1 MQTPAPIPGSMDVR
15 HARLVILGCGN
26 MGSAIARGVLDAG
39 VLAPSRLV
47 LVDAQ
52 RDKLEPFAVR
62 GVAVA
67 SGLGEVRVGSA
78 DVLLLAIKPQGLA
91 STVGVI
97 SECVASGAGMISIM
111 AGITLARLE
120 RELETPRVV
129 RAMPNLP
136 AGIGQGATAVA
147 WGSGA
152 DAGLRR
158 FAMEVFGAV
167 GPVVVPIAEA
177 LMDAFTAIAG
187 SGPAYVF
194 YLGEA
199 LVKSAAE
206 QGFSDAEAR
215 LIVRQVLIGSAGL
228 LAGDGRE
235 FGVLRQA
242 VTSAGGVTQ
251 SACNEL
257 DAAGVMRAWSR
268 AIAAGTLRGG
278 ELSGA

>member
-1 MQTPAPIPGSMDVR
+1 MQTPAPIPGPMDAQR
-15 HARLVILGCGN
+15 SRLVILGCGN

-52 RDKLEPFAVR
+52 RDKLEPFAAR

-91 STVGVI
+91 STAGGI
-97 SECVASGAGMISIM
+97 TECVASGAGMISIM

-215 LIVRQVLIGSAGL
+215 VIVRQVLIGSAGL

-251 SACNEL
+251 SACDEL

-268 AIAAGTLRGG
+268 AIAAGTRRGG